1 MIVVGRLTRRI
12 GTRLLTNLRPR
23 RPGPV
28 PSPAL
33 DPWRGTP
40 SPGEYGTAEREG
52 DGIAPHRGPSP
63 AASGITPEQDGGK
76 PWPTRRHGITAART
90 THRWPT
96 ASAEHSPGSPTRG
109 HGRGSGPDPA
119 NRRHW

>member
-33 DPWRGTP
+33 DP
-40 SPGEYGTAEREG
+40 
-52 DGIAPHRGPSP
+52 
-63 AASGITPEQDGGK
+63 
-76 PWPTRRHGITAART
+76 
-90 THRWPT
+90 
-96 ASAEHSPGSPTRG
+96 
-109 HGRGSGPDPA
+109 
-119 NRRHW
+119 